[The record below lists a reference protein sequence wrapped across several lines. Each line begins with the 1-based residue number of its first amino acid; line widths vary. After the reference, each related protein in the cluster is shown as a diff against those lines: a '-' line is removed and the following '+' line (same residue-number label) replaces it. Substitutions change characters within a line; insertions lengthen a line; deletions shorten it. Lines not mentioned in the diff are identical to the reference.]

1 MVPIYSNNNDV
12 LISCNSTDLAIW
24 RNVFKNE
31 STVTTLLSPSYS
43 NTQQRVIFPDL
54 VVFECEHDHI
64 EYEFMDNFTAVIP
77 IFERTGCSM

>member
-1 MVPIYSNNNDV
+1 MVHIYSNNHDL
-12 LISCNSTDLAIW
+12 LITCNNTDLAIW

-54 VVFECEHDHI
+54 VSLES
-64 EYEFMDNFTAVIP
+64 EYNWCRI
-77 IFERTGCSM
+77 